1 MIEVGPSATSRYRWV
16 VPLAAAWAVCLGL
29 LLAWTLGTPAQV
41 LRQQLRVLQFWSLET
56 CVALGLVVSATILKD
71 ASRLVEK
78 RHLPGVVVPLVVG
91 LGLTVGVAG
100 RTNRIFYDE
109 QIYQNVGQNL
119 ADLRRAQLCN
129 DGALDQGRLRCSIA
143 EYNKQPYAY
152 PHLLSLVYRAV
163 GVGTA
168 PSFVINA
175 VATGLS
181 IVFVYVFVLLVFGDA
196 VAAFF
201 AALLLA
207 LTPQQLIWSASAAVE
222 PSASAACL
230 AALVAAACFVRLG
243 SIVSL
248 LGVAVASA
256 YAAQFRPESMLIV
269 PVLALFVWQRSPREF
284 ARPRV
289 WWAGL
294 IFLVLAA
301 VHLAHTAAV
310 RNEGWGTTQ
319 ARMSLEYVVANLRS
333 NGRFY
338 VADARFPALYSFLA
352 LIGVTAWRGDK
363 GRLTLAS
370 YFLLFFGV
378 ALLFYAGSYD
388 YGADV
393 RYSLA
398 TYPALTMLGGLG
410 VARLTRLFDRA
421 GLGALAVPLL
431 AGVLALQ
438 FIWYLPP
445 VRSTDDGAWA
455 ARADV
460 RFAESLVRDLPSNAY
475 VLTQNPGMFQV
486 WGVNAGQT
494 SLVATNAS
502 RLDDLAR
509 QYAGGVYLHWNFW
522 CNVQDPIQRGY
533 CTQVLAMH
541 SGRVVREERVRDQ
554 RFALYSLNTTPPRR

>member
-1 MIEVGPSATSRYRWV
+1 
-16 VPLAAAWAVCLGL
+16 
-29 LLAWTLGTPAQV
+29 
-41 LRQQLRVLQFWSLET
+41 
-56 CVALGLVVSATILKD
+56 
-71 ASRLVEK
+71 
-78 RHLPGVVVPLVVG
+78 
-91 LGLTVGVAG
+91 
-100 RTNRIFYDE
+100 
-109 QIYQNVGQNL
+109 
-119 ADLRRAQLCN
+119 
-129 DGALDQGRLRCSIA
+129 
-143 EYNKQPYAY
+143 
-152 PHLLSLVYRAV
+152 
-163 GVGTA
+163 
-168 PSFVINA
+168 
-175 VATGLS
+175 
-181 IVFVYVFVLLVFGDA
+181 
-196 VAAFF
+196 
-201 AALLLA
+201 
-207 LTPQQLIWSASAAVE
+207 
-222 PSASAACL
+222 
-230 AALVAAACFVRLG
+230 
-243 SIVSL
+243 
-248 LGVAVASA
+248 
-256 YAAQFRPESMLIV
+256 
-269 PVLALFVWQRSPREF
+269 
-284 ARPRV
+284 
-289 WWAGL
+289 
-294 IFLVLAA
+294 
-301 VHLAHTAAV
+301 
-310 RNEGWGTTQ
+310 
-319 ARMSLEYVVANLRS
+319 MSLEYVVANLRS

>member
-1 MIEVGPSATSRYRWV
+1 VIETRPASPSGYRWV
-16 VPLAAAWAVCLGL
+16 APVAAAWIVCLGL
-29 LLAWTLGTPAQV
+29 LLAWTLWTPIPV
-41 LRQQLRVLQFWSLET
+41 LRLQLRVLQFWSLET
-56 CVALGLVVSATILKD
+56 CVALGVVVSVVVLKD
-71 ASRLVEK
+71 ASKLIEK

-91 LGLTVGVAG
+91 LVLTVGVAA

-129 DGALDQGRLRCSIA
+129 DGALVDGRLRCSIA

-152 PHLLSLVYRAV
+152 PHILSLVYRAV

-168 PSFVINA
+168 PAFVINA
-175 VATGLS
+175 VAMGLS
-181 IVFVYVFVLLVFGDA
+181 ICLVYVLVILVFGDP

-201 AALLLA
+201 AALLFA

-230 AALVAAACFVRLG
+230 AALLAAVCFVRLG
-243 SIVSL
+243 SFVSL
-248 LGVAVASA
+248 LGAAVAAA
-256 YAAQFRPESMLIV
+256 YAVQFRPESMLIV
-269 PVLALFVWQRSPREF
+269 PVVALFIWQRAPQEF
-284 ARPRV
+284 SRPRI

-294 IFLVLAA
+294 IFLVLAS

-319 ARMSLEYVVANLRS
+319 ARMSLDYVVANLRA

-338 VADARFPALYSFLA
+338 IADARFPALYSLLA
-352 LIGVTAWRGDK
+352 LVGAMAWRRER
-363 GRLTLAS
+363 GRLTLIG
-370 YFLLFFGV
+370 FFVLFFGV
-378 ALLFYAGSYD
+378 ALVFYAGSYN

-398 TYPALTMLGGLG
+398 TYPALAMLGGLG
-410 VARLTRLFDRA
+410 AARTSRSLDRFGLDRLSVPS
-421 GLGALAVPLL
+421 LAL
-431 AGVLALQ
+431 VLALQ
-438 FIWYLPP
+438 FLWYLPP

-460 RFAESLVRDLPSNAY
+460 RFAESLVRDLPANAY

-494 SLVATNAS
+494 SLIATSPS
-502 RLDDLAR
+502 RLQDLAR
-509 QYAGGVYLHWNFW
+509 QYAGGVYFHWNFW
-522 CNVQDPIQRGY
+522 CNVDDPVQRGY
-533 CTQVLAMH
+533 CTQVLAA
-541 SGRVVREERVRDQ
+541 SRGRVVREERVRDQ
-554 RFALYSLNTTPPRR
+554 RFALYSLNPSPSRR

>member
-1 MIEVGPSATSRYRWV
+1 VIETRPTAASSYRWV
-16 VPLAAAWAVCLGL
+16 VPVAAAWTVFLGL
-29 LLAWTLGTPAQV
+29 LLAWTLWTPIPV
-41 LRQQLRVLQFWSLET
+41 LRQQLSVLQFWSLEIS
-56 CVALGLVVSATILKD
+56 VALGLVVSVVVVKD
-71 ASRLVEK
+71 ALKRVEK
-78 RHLPGVVVPLVVG
+78 RHLPGVLVPLLVG
-91 LGLTVGVAG
+91 IGLTVGVAG

-129 DGALDQGRLRCSIA
+129 DGAIDRGRLRCSTA

-152 PHLLSLVYRAV
+152 PHVLSLVYRVV

-168 PSFVINA
+168 PAFAVNA
-175 VATGLS
+175 VAMGLS
-181 IVFVYVFVLLVFGDA
+181 ICLVYVFVILVFENP

-243 SIVSL
+243 TNVSL
-248 LGVAVASA
+248 LGVAVAAA
-256 YAAQFRPESMLIV
+256 YAVQFRPESMLLV
-269 PVLALFVWQRSPREF
+269 PVVALFLWQRSPREF
-284 ARPRV
+284 ARPRI

-294 IFLVLAA
+294 IFLGLAA

-319 ARMSLEYVVANLRS
+319 ARMSLHYVVANLRS
-333 NGRFY
+333 NGWFY
-338 VADARFPALYSFLA
+338 VTDARFPVTYTLLA
-352 LIGVTAWRGDK
+352 LIGLSGSANK
-363 GRLTLAS
+363 ARLTLIC

-378 ALLFYAGSYD
+378 ALLFYAGSYN

-398 TYPALTMLGGLG
+398 TYPPLAMMGGLG
-410 VARLTRLFDRA
+410 LARLA
-421 GLGALAVPLL
+421 GLLNRSRVGRFTVPAFSLALAVQ
-431 AGVLALQ
+431 VL
-438 FIWYLPP
+438 WYLPA

-460 RFAESLVRDLPSNAY
+460 RFAEALARDLPPNAY

-486 WGVNAGQT
+486 WGINAGQT
-494 SLVATNAS
+494 SLVATSPS
-502 RLDDLAR
+502 RLNELALL
-509 QYAGGVYLHWNFW
+509 YAGGVYLHWNFW
-522 CNVQDPIQRGY
+522 CNVQDPVQRGY
-533 CTQVLAMH
+533 CTQVLAMRH
-541 SGRVVREERVRDQ
+541 GRMVREEQVRDQ
-554 RFALYSLNTTPPRR
+554 RYALYDLNP

>member
-1 MIEVGPSATSRYRWV
+1 VIETGPAATRYRWLI
-16 VPLAAAWAVCLGL
+16 PLAAAWIVCLIL
-29 LLAWTLGTPAQV
+29 LLAWTLWTPVPV

-56 CVALGLVVSATILKD
+56 CVALGLVISALVFKD
-71 ASRLVEK
+71 ASKLIEK
-78 RHLPGVVVPLVVG
+78 RHLAGLVVPLIVGVG
-91 LGLTVGVAG
+91 LTAGVAG

-119 ADLRRAQLCN
+119 ADLRRAQICN
-129 DGALDQGRLRCSIA
+129 DGGVDRGRLHCSVA

-152 PHLLSLVYRAV
+152 PHLLSLAYRMV

-168 PSFVINA
+168 PAFVINA
-175 VATGLS
+175 VAMGLT
-181 IVFVYVFVLLVFGDA
+181 ICFVYLFAILVFADPL
-196 VAAFF
+196 AAFF

-222 PSASAACL
+222 PSASAACM
-230 AALVAAACFVRLG
+230 AALLAAACFVRLR
-243 SIVSL
+243 STTSL
-248 LGVAVASA
+248 AGAAVAAA
-256 YAAQFRPESMLIV
+256 YAIQFRPESLIV
-269 PVLALFVWQRSPREF
+269 VPAIALLIWQRAPEEFETPRL
-284 ARPRV
+284 
-289 WWAGL
+289 WWASL
-294 IFLVLAA
+294 LFLVLAS

-319 ARMSLEYVVANLRS
+319 ARMSLDYVATNLRT

-338 VADARFPALYSFLA
+338 LADARFPVLYTLLA
-352 LIGVTAWRGDK
+352 LAGLSGPARK
-363 GRLTLAS
+363 GRLTLVF
-370 YFLLFFGV
+370 YFLLFFVV

-398 TYPALTMLGGLG
+398 TYPPVAMLGGLG
-410 VARLTRLFDRA
+410 LARLIGRLDGF
-421 GLGALAVPLL
+421 GLRRIAVAACAMALA
-431 AGVLALQ
+431 GQ
-438 FIWYLPP
+438 FIWYLPL

-460 RFAESLVRDLPSNAY
+460 RFAQSLVRDLPPDSY

-494 SLVATNAS
+494 SLVVASPS
-502 RLDDLAR
+502 RLQALAR
-509 QYAGGVYLHWNFW
+509 QYTGGVYFHWNFW

-533 CTQVLAMH
+533 CTRMLATTP
-541 SGRVVREERVRDQ
+541 GRLVREERVRDQ
-554 RFALYSLNTTPPRR
+554 RFALYSLNPSAQRR

>member
-1 MIEVGPSATSRYRWV
+1 V
-16 VPLAAAWAVCLGL
+16 L
-29 LLAWTLGTPAQV
+29 TL
-41 LRQQLRVLQFWSLET
+41 F
-56 CVALGLVVSATILKD
+56 I
-71 ASRLVEK
+71 
-78 RHLPGVVVPLVVG
+78 
-91 LGLTVGVAG
+91 
-100 RTNRIFYDE
+100 
-109 QIYQNVGQNL
+109 
-119 ADLRRAQLCN
+119 
-129 DGALDQGRLRCSIA
+129 
-143 EYNKQPYAY
+143 
-152 PHLLSLVYRAV
+152 
-163 GVGTA
+163 
-168 PSFVINA
+168 
-175 VATGLS
+175 
-181 IVFVYVFVLLVFGDA
+181 
-196 VAAFF
+196 
-201 AALLLA
+201 
-207 LTPQQLIWSASAAVE
+207 
-222 PSASAACL
+222 
-230 AALVAAACFVRLG
+230 
-243 SIVSL
+243 
-248 LGVAVASA
+248 
-256 YAAQFRPESMLIV
+256 
-269 PVLALFVWQRSPREF
+269 WQRSPREF

-509 QYAGGVYLHWNFW
+509 QYVGGVYLHWNFW

-541 SGRVVREERVRDQ
+541 PGRVVREVRVRDQ
-554 RFALYSLNTTPPRR
+554 RFALYSLNTPPPRR